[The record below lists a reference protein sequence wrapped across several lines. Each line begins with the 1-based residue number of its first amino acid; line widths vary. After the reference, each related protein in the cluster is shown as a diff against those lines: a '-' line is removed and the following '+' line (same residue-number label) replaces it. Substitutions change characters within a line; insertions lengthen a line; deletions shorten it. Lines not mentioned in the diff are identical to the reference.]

1 MRMILSAWFDHDHL
15 EESFSGKEVQFKK
28 FCLPVKTSC
37 PPAENVNETPAKC
50 DKFLG
55 GPAELQ

>member
-15 EESFSGKEVQFKK
+15 EEVQFKK